1 MLMYDKS
8 IMKEYVDK
16 LVEAVVLSAEKANLE
31 GVYDRPTRVE
41 IAIFFLYLAM
51 SDGKISIEEAREIG
65 DFCSIEIN
73 ERNLN
78 EYIEGGGIEK
88 LEFVD
93 KPPIIFQMMVEMDKV
108 LYEMNL
114 NIECAKSTLDVYKY
128 FGAESVRVSGDRPTR
143 KLRYVQYVGMME
155 KFMHEELDGKAPSNS
170 IDGIKKVTDDV
181 KPSQKGVPA
190 PKKG

>member
-16 LVEAVVLSAEKANLE
+16 VVEAVVLSAEKANLE

-51 SDGKISIEEAREIG
+51 SDGEISIEEAREIG
-65 DFCSIEIN
+65 DFCGIEIN
-73 ERNLN
+73 EQNLN

-88 LEFVD
+88 PEFVD

-114 NIECAKSTLDVYKY
+114 NIESII
-128 FGAESVRVSGDRPTR
+128 TR
-143 KLRYVQYVGMME
+143 
-155 KFMHEELDGKAPSNS
+155 S
-170 IDGIKKVTDDV
+170 
-181 KPSQKGVPA
+181 
-190 PKKG
+190 